1 MSYDYTGRV
10 AIVTGAS
17 SGIGRAIALDLASR
31 GAIVV
36 AAARRADM
44 LEDVARA
51 CRSSAP
57 ASEAVVT
64 DVGDRAA
71 VEKLVGGVLERHGK
85 VDLLINNAGIPM
97 RVHAARLTSDQIERT
112 MRINYLG
119 AAYAIAAVL
128 PSMLA
133 RRDGHIVNIASVAGR
148 VGSPRE
154 SAYTASKFAMTGFSE
169 VLAADLDGT
178 GVKVHVVYPGP
189 IKTEIWEKVEEPP
202 AYRGKLYPPQIIA
215 NAVRSCIERG
225 HFERWAPRRIGFVMI
240 ARTLFPTQFIIGL
253 ARYDRR
259 KSTAP

>member
-1 MSYDYTGRV
+1 MSYDYKDRV

-17 SGIGRAIALDLASR
+17 SGIGRAIALDLAKR
-31 GAIVV
+31 GATVV
-36 AAARRADM
+36 AAARRADK
-44 LEDVARA
+44 LEDVARE
-51 CRSSAP
+51 CRTSSP
-57 ASEAVVT
+57 ASEAVVA

-71 VEKLVGGVLERHGK
+71 VENLITGVLERHGK

-97 RVHAARLTSDQIERT
+97 RVHATRLTSDQIERT

-119 AAYAIAAVL
+119 AAYAITAVL

-133 RRDGHIVNIASVAGR
+133 RKEGHIVNVASVAGR

-169 VLAADLDGT
+169 VLEADLDGT
-178 GVKVHVVYPGP
+178 GVHVHVVYPGP

-215 NAVRSCIERG
+215 DAVRSCVEHG

-240 ARTLFPTQFIIGL
+240 ARTLFPTQFIKGL
-253 ARYDRR
+253 AKYDRR
-259 KSTAP
+259 SARR

>member
-1 MSYDYTGRV
+1 MSYDYKDRV

-31 GAIVV
+31 GATIV

-44 LEDVARA
+44 LEEVAGECRA
-51 CRSSAP
+51 STP

-71 VEKLVGGVLERHGK
+71 VEKLIAGVLERHGK

-97 RVHAARLTSDQIERT
+97 RVHASRLTSDQIERT

-133 RRDGHIVNIASVAGR
+133 RKDGHIVNVASVAGR
-148 VGSPRE
+148 VASPRE

-169 VLAADLDGT
+169 VLAADLDGS
-178 GVKVHVVYPGP
+178 GVHVHVVYPGP
-189 IKTEIWEKVEEPP
+189 IKTEIWEKVDEPA

-215 NAVRSCIERG
+215 DAVRSCIERG
-225 HFERWAPRRIGFVMI
+225 HFERWAPRRIGLVMI
-240 ARTLFPTQFIIGL
+240 ARTLFPTQFLKGV
-253 ARYDRR
+253 AKYDRR
-259 KSTAP
+259 QSAKS